1 MERNRKIGIEV
12 QAGKKAEILV
22 GKLYN
27 ILTDG
32 SGSIAAKVRD
42 DYICEVSI
50 DAPKEEAE
58 KCLKTCNDTGIPM
71 RLTYV
76 K

>member
-22 GKLYN
+22 GKLYD

-32 SGSIAAKVRD
+32 SITAKVRD

-50 DAPKEEAE
+50 DAPKEEAA
-58 KCLKTCNDTGIPM
+58 KCLNTCNDTGIPM